1 MARRFARR
9 LARGMA
15 QRLTPHLLR
24 RAGAAALLLSAWASP
39 AAASTA
45 ASPAAAW
52 QEPRASAGTPA
63 RTKGSSTA
71 KPVPKPAPKVS
82 TKAKASAPKAKG
94 ARATTPS
101 AKAARR
107 PATRR
112 VAAPPSRRS
121 IGSAVPAWTA
131 VATVPSLV
139 GTLGASVDRF
149 APSRGTFGLL
159 VVSLDHGDTLFARH
173 HRTPL
178 LPASTMK
185 LFTAALGF
193 ERLGP
198 EWQFRTEVLRDGPLL
213 PDGTVRG
220 NLYVRGDG
228 DPSLSNRLLGG
239 PPGIGAMLIA
249 AKVAAAGVK
258 RVTGDVIGDATAFD
272 TKRIPDGWRSRYLG
286 ASYAARV
293 SALSI
298 NENLVW
304 VGVRPVGDRVEA
316 FLEPRSTTMRVTSEV
331 RLVAGRRA
339 AIRVVRTGDGFT
351 VKGTLG
357 RQAGTRRY
365 EYVLDDPAP
374 FTAGA
379 VHAALADA
387 AVTVEGRV
395 RVGNAPATALP
406 VAALPSPSLA
416 AIVHEMN
423 GESINHFAELVFRAS
438 ARGRERLGVG
448 SAEAGN
454 AALQTFL
461 RERVGVAPGEVYA
474 ADGSGLSILDRAT
487 PGALVRLLQFA
498 HRAPWR
504 EPFLESLPVAGV
516 RETLRFRMRGTPAQG
531 NLRAKTGTT
540 NEVTSLAGYV
550 TTRDGE
556 TLAFAAVYN
565 GNDRWRA
572 KALTDAIGATLAA
585 WRRSPGPADDATPTP
600 GR

>member
-1 MARRFARR
+1 MTPRRAVARRR
-9 LARGMA
+9 L
-15 QRLTPHLLR
+15 RLMV
-24 RAGAAALLLSAWASP
+24 ALLLAFAGVGRP
-39 AAASTA
+39 LAGQAPAARPKGTAAASTRVS
-45 ASPAAAW
+45 SPA
-52 QEPRASAGTPA
+52 TPKA
-63 RTKGSSTA
+63 KPTA
-71 KPVPKPAPKVS
+71 KPKATPKAVPKS
-82 TKAKASAPKAKG
+82 SARPTSK
-94 ARATTPS
+94 RA
-101 AKAARR
+101 AVR
-107 PATRR
+107 TRA
-112 VAAPPSRRS
+112 VPPSRRR
-121 IGSAVPAWTA
+121 IGSAVPAWSA
-131 VATVPSLV
+131 VATVPSLI
-139 GTLGASVDRF
+139 GALGESLDRF
-149 APSRGTFGLL
+149 APTRGTYGLL

-173 HRTPL
+173 HTTPL

-185 LFTAALGF
+185 LYTAALGF

-198 EWQFRTEVLRDGPLL
+198 EWQFRTEVFRDGPLL
-213 PDGTVRG
+213 ADGTVRG

-239 PPGIGAMLIA
+239 PPGIGAMLLA

-258 RVTGDVIGDATAFD
+258 RVTGDVVGDATAFD
-272 TKRIPDGWRSRYLG
+272 AKRIPDGWRTRYLG

-304 VGVRPVGDRVEA
+304 VGVRPQGDKVEA
-316 FLEPRSTTMRVTSEV
+316 FVEPASATVEVRSRVT
-331 RLVAGRRA
+331 LVAGRRA
-339 AIRVVRTGDGFT
+339 SIRVARVAGGFEVR
-351 VKGTLG
+351 GTLG
-357 RQAGTRRY
+357 RLAGTRRY

-379 VHAALADA
+379 VQAALTDA
-387 AVTVEGRV
+387 TVTVDGRV
-395 RVGNAPATALP
+395 RMGQVPAGAQP
-406 VAALPSPSLA
+406 VASLASPSLA

-423 GESINHFAELVFRAS
+423 GESINHFAELVFRAA

-454 AALQTFL
+454 ATLQSFL
-461 RERVGVAPGEVYA
+461 RDRVGIAAGEVYA
-474 ADGSGLSILDRAT
+474 ADGSGLSILDRST
-487 PGALVRLLQFA
+487 PGALVRLLQYA

-516 RETLRFRMRGTPAQG
+516 RETLRYRMRGTPAQG

-556 TLAFAAVYN
+556 TLAFAAIYN

-585 WRRSPGPADDATPTP
+585 WRRSPVPDDATSSP

>member
-1 MARRFARR
+1 
-9 LARGMA
+9 
-15 QRLTPHLLR
+15 
-24 RAGAAALLLSAWASP
+24 
-39 AAASTA
+39 
-45 ASPAAAW
+45 
-52 QEPRASAGTPA
+52 
-63 RTKGSSTA
+63 
-71 KPVPKPAPKVS
+71 
-82 TKAKASAPKAKG
+82 
-94 ARATTPS
+94 
-101 AKAARR
+101 
-107 PATRR
+107 
-112 VAAPPSRRS
+112 
-121 IGSAVPAWTA
+121 

-139 GTLGASVDRF
+139 GALGESVDRF

-173 HRTPL
+173 HTTPL

-198 EWQFRTEVLRDGPLL
+198 EWQFRTDVLRDGPLL
-213 PDGTVRG
+213 PDGTLRG

-258 RVTGDVIGDATAFD
+258 RVTGDVIGDASAFD
-272 TKRIPDGWRSRYLG
+272 AKRIPDGWRSRYLG

-304 VGVRPVGDRVEA
+304 VGVRPAGDRVEA
-316 FLEPRSTTMRVTSEV
+316 FLEPQSTTMRVRSEV
-331 RLVAGRRA
+331 RLVPGRRA
-339 AIRVVRTGDGFT
+339 SIRVVRTGDGFT

-357 RQAGTRRY
+357 RLAGTRRY

-387 AVTVEGRV
+387 AVAVDGRV
-395 RVGNAPATALP
+395 RLGAVPAGALP
-406 VAALPSPSLA
+406 VATLPSPSLA

-423 GESINHFAELVFRAS
+423 GESINHFAELVFRAA

-487 PGALVRLLQFA
+487 PGALVKLLQYA

-531 NLRAKTGTT
+531 NLKAKTGTT

-572 KALTDAIGATLAA
+572 KSLTDAIGATLAA
-585 WRRSPGPADDATPTP
+585 WQRVSSTP
-600 GR
+600 